1 VAKSVEELHSDAAN
15 VTKTTALTEKG
26 EAVSGRGDAVNM
38 HDILT
43 GSDPSGL
50 YSTAGGD
57 TNCGNWTKNGEGSAI
72 VGHHDRAG
80 LKETRH
86 MKSWNSSHG
95 TRGCGQ
101 DALKGTGGAGLF
113 YCFATD

>member
-1 VAKSVEELHSDAAN
+1 
-15 VTKTTALTEKG
+15 
-26 EAVSGRGDAVNM
+26 M

-43 GSDPSGL
+43 GSDPQGM

-57 TNCGNWTKNGEGSAI
+57 TTCGNWSKNGEGSAI
-72 VGHHDRAG
+72 VGHHDRVG
-80 LKETRH
+80 PKDTWH

-95 TRGCGQ
+95 SRGCGQ